1 MNVPEDQARAEREA
15 LRRAVHDTKNP
26 LAVLRASLAWLEGEL
41 AGKAGALA
49 DVLDA
54 LRDSTLATA
63 KLTRIVED
71 LALLALVHDSPS
83 IPRVPV
89 VLGPMLDTAVA
100 GTPMQVKPRPFDEG
114 RFTTNGDVVLMTR
127 LIEATVDAVV
137 LGATAGAP
145 LSVAAELDVG
155 SGLLTIVVAA
165 DGDCGP
171 FTDHDSLL
179 GTGLAL
185 HVASRIAQAHGGSLV
200 VTRGAL
206 APRVVVSLKAA

>member
-1 MNVPEDQARAEREA
+1 MNVPDDQARAEREA

-41 AGKAGALA
+41 ASKVGAMA
-49 DVLDA
+49 DVMDA

-83 IPRVPV
+83 LSRVPV
-89 VLGPMLDTAVA
+89 VLGPMIDAAVA
-100 GTPMQVKPRPFDEG
+100 GTAVQVKARPFDEA
-114 RFTTNGDVVLMTR
+114 RFTMNGDVVLMTR
-127 LIEATVDAVV
+127 VIQATVDAVI
-137 LGATAGAP
+137 LGAAAGAS
-145 LSVAAELDVG
+145 LSVSAELDVA
-155 SGLLTIVVAA
+155 SGGLTIVAAA
-165 DGDCGP
+165 DGDFGP
-171 FTDHDSLL
+171 FTEHDSLL

-185 HVASRIAQAHGGSLV
+185 HVASRIAHAHGGSLV

-206 APRVVVSLKAA
+206 APRVVVSVKAA